1 VRHNVRFNGAENHV
15 QYRLAEEYGDDAQHG
30 RKRKAGIEK
39 LLCRKTRA
47 FVVAAPDILGR
58 NDRAARCQRRK
69 QRDEQKVDGVHKGD
83 AGNRRFAAG
92 GDHYGIRHTDG
103 YGQKLLNNKGY
114 DELPQIFV

>member
-1 VRHNVRFNGAENHV
+1 MMAPTARE
-15 QYRLAEEYGDDAQHG
+15 
-30 RKRKAGIEK
+30 
-39 LLCRKTRA
+39 TREA
-47 FVVAAPDILGR
+47 VAAPDVLGR
-58 NDRAARCQRRK
+58 NDRAARRQRRK

-114 DELPQIFV
+114 DELPQIFVWKHVFASFQYFGQSIRFFGKKAHAE